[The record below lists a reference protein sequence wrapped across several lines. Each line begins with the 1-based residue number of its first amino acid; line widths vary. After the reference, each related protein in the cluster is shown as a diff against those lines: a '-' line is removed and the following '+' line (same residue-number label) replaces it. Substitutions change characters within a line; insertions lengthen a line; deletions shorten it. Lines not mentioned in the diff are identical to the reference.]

1 MYKTTFRP
9 PPRHEKRRQ
18 RLVKYKITLFFASY
32 KLFQYDRSSFDFFCN
47 FVGREGGV
55 SDMRFHQNVGTCL
68 HHKTNRFFRVMNL
81 LSGEEVKRKE
91 VEILNHIVAVC
102 EKHGLRYYLSYGTLL
117 GAIRHKGFIPWDD
130 DIDISMP
137 RADYEQLL
145 KVMLANPD
153 KRFVALTPKSKGYPY
168 HYAKVVDLSTK
179 LVEENLDDFAGNGL
193 WVDIFP
199 LDGVDTTEPTR
210 QKKLAKYFNS
220 CRASASFKHCPAN
233 NKPWKW
239 RICKMIGTRNF
250 SRLVTWAS
258 RRLPFDSA
266 QYVAHMPTAMQYL
279 FPRRLFDKV
288 IKVEFEGALYDAP
301 ADYDEYLKILYAD
314 YMQIPPESQR
324 ITHSVKAIAVDL

>member
-1 MYKTTFRP
+1 
-9 PPRHEKRRQ
+9 
-18 RLVKYKITLFFASY
+18 
-32 KLFQYDRSSFDFFCN
+32 
-47 FVGREGGV
+47 
-55 SDMRFHQNVGTCL
+55 
-68 HHKTNRFFRVMNL
+68 MNL

-91 VEILNHIVAVC
+91 VEILNHIVAMC

-179 LVEENLDDFAGNGL
+179 LVEEDLDDFAGNGL

-210 QKKLAKYFNS
+210 QKELAKYFNS
-220 CRASASFKHCPAN
+220 
-233 NKPWKW
+233 
-239 RICKMIGTRNF
+239 RIGIVQALPCQQQAMEMAHLQNDWHTQFLTVGDLGEPPIAFRQCAIRGTH
-250 SRLVTWAS
+250 
-258 RRLPFDSA
+258 
-266 QYVAHMPTAMQYL
+266 AHRHAIPVSSPPVRQG
-279 FPRRLFDKV
+279 DKSG
-288 IKVEFEGALYDAP
+288 I
-301 ADYDEYLKILYAD
+301 
-314 YMQIPPESQR
+314 
-324 ITHSVKAIAVDL
+324 

>member
-1 MYKTTFRP
+1 
-9 PPRHEKRRQ
+9 
-18 RLVKYKITLFFASY
+18 
-32 KLFQYDRSSFDFFCN
+32 
-47 FVGREGGV
+47 
-55 SDMRFHQNVGTCL
+55 
-68 HHKTNRFFRVMNL
+68 MNL

-239 RICKMIGTRNF
+239 RMCKMIGTRNF

-288 IKVEFEGALYDAP
+288 IKVKFEGALYDAP

>member
-9 PPRHEKRRQ
+9 PPRREKRRQ
-18 RLVKYKITLFFASY
+18 RLIKYKITLFFASY

>member
-1 MYKTTFRP
+1 
-9 PPRHEKRRQ
+9 
-18 RLVKYKITLFFASY
+18 
-32 KLFQYDRSSFDFFCN
+32 
-47 FVGREGGV
+47 
-55 SDMRFHQNVGTCL
+55 
-68 HHKTNRFFRVMNL
+68 MNL

-102 EKHGLRYYLSYGTLL
+102 EKHGLRYYMSYGTLL

-137 RADYEQLL
+137 RADYDQLL

-210 QKKLAKYFNS
+210 QKELAKYFNS

>member
-1 MYKTTFRP
+1 
-9 PPRHEKRRQ
+9 
-18 RLVKYKITLFFASY
+18 
-32 KLFQYDRSSFDFFCN
+32 
-47 FVGREGGV
+47 
-55 SDMRFHQNVGTCL
+55 
-68 HHKTNRFFRVMNL
+68 MNL

-153 KRFVALTPKSKGYPY
+153 KRFVALTPKSKDYPY

-288 IKVEFEGALYDAP
+288 IKVEFEGAFYDAP

-314 YMQIPPESQR
+314 YTQIPPESQR

>member
-1 MYKTTFRP
+1 
-9 PPRHEKRRQ
+9 
-18 RLVKYKITLFFASY
+18 
-32 KLFQYDRSSFDFFCN
+32 
-47 FVGREGGV
+47 
-55 SDMRFHQNVGTCL
+55 
-68 HHKTNRFFRVMNL
+68 MNL

-130 DIDISMP
+130 DIDITMP

-220 CRASASFKHCPAN
+220 CRSSASFKHCPAN

-324 ITHSVKAIAVDL
+324 ITHCVKAIAVDL

>member
-1 MYKTTFRP
+1 MYKTTFA
-9 PPRHEKRRQ
+9 HRRATKSDSND
-18 RLVKYKITLFFASY
+18 RLSTKLHFFFASY

-55 SDMRFHQNVGTCL
+55 SDMRFHHSVATCL

-91 VEILNHIVAVC
+91 VKILNHIVAVC

>member
-1 MYKTTFRP
+1 
-9 PPRHEKRRQ
+9 
-18 RLVKYKITLFFASY
+18 
-32 KLFQYDRSSFDFFCN
+32 
-47 FVGREGGV
+47 
-55 SDMRFHQNVGTCL
+55 
-68 HHKTNRFFRVMNL
+68 MNL

-258 RRLPFDSA
+258 CRLPFDSA

-288 IKVEFEGALYDAP
+288 IKVEFEGAFYDAP

-314 YMQIPPESQR
+314 YMQIPPKSQR

>member
-1 MYKTTFRP
+1 MT
-9 PPRHEKRRQ
+9 RH
-18 RLVKYKITLFFASY
+18 LFLHELLSQWRKGLLICGGMVVAFSVALLFAWMVTDGRDGS
-32 KLFQYDRSSFDFFCN
+32 LGAFF
-47 FVGREGGV
+47 
-55 SDMRFHQNVGTCL
+55 TI
-68 HHKTNRFFRVMNL
+68 L
-81 LSGEEVKRKE
+81 LSGLFFVYSISQTFSCLRTKQGRISFFMLPASLRAKFG
-91 VEILNHIVAVC
+91 VRILLH
-102 EKHGLRYYLSYGTLL
+102 TL

-324 ITHSVKAIAVDL
+324 ITHCVKAIAVDL

>member
-1 MYKTTFRP
+1 MYKTTFVHR
-9 PPRHEKRRQ
+9 RHEKRRQ

-239 RICKMIGTRNF
+239 RMCKMIGTRNF

>member
-1 MYKTTFRP
+1 MPLACFKCVDTLPINADLP
-9 PPRHEKRRQ
+9 PQCAESLNLIRMVARI
-18 RLVKYKITLFFASY
+18 L
-32 KLFQYDRSSFDFFCN
+32 KLN
-47 FVGREGGV
+47 
-55 SDMRFHQNVGTCL
+55 RF
-68 HHKTNRFFRVMNL
+68 FFRVMNL

>member
-1 MYKTTFRP
+1 
-9 PPRHEKRRQ
+9 
-18 RLVKYKITLFFASY
+18 
-32 KLFQYDRSSFDFFCN
+32 
-47 FVGREGGV
+47 
-55 SDMRFHQNVGTCL
+55 
-68 HHKTNRFFRVMNL
+68 MNL

-210 QKKLAKYFNS
+210 QKELAKYFNS

-279 FPRRLFDKV
+279 FPRCLFDKV
-288 IKVEFEGALYDAP
+288 IKVEFEGAFYDAP